1 MNGLLDTITKVFNFS
16 SSCMQITAHTRTVL
30 VVGKELLRAALDQ
43 AEINRLVTQY
53 WRVSVV
59 ELTSTTQGD
68 LVKLVHEGKAKVG
81 DVIVAEF
88 QSAGRGRLNRSFE
101 AAKGSALLF
110 SFYIEPKR
118 NRDDWGWI
126 PLIAGFSVAKT
137 LHAFNAK
144 IKWPNDILI
153 NGKKVSGLIAEVT
166 GDGVVVGIGINV
178 GMQESELPVD
188 TATSLLLE
196 GGVDLTRDQ
205 LLCEILEEFE
215 GHFLQWD
222 QGIDDIQSLY
232 AHMSATLGKEVRVE
246 YPGGATHLATAES
259 ISDTGAL
266 VLDDGTHVQSADVIH
281 LR

>member
-1 MNGLLDTITKVFNFS
+1 M
-16 SSCMQITAHTRTVL
+16 
-30 VVGKELLRAALDQ
+30 GKELLRAALDH
-43 AEINRLVTQY
+43 AEINRLITQY

-68 LVKLVHEGKAKVG
+68 LAQLVRDGKANVG
-81 DVIVAEF
+81 DVIVAEY
-88 QSAGRGRLNRSFE
+88 QSAGRGRLDRSFE

-126 PLIAGFSVAKT
+126 PLIAGYSVAQS
-137 LHAFNAK
+137 LHAFHAK
-144 IKWPNDILI
+144 IKWPNDTLI
-153 NGKKVSGLIAEVT
+153 NGKKVSGLIAEVV
-166 GDGVVVGIGINV
+166 GDGVVVGIGVNV
-178 GMQESELPVD
+178 GMEESELPVE
-188 TATSLLLE
+188 TATSLLLQ

-215 GHFLQWD
+215 EHFLQWD
-222 QGIDDIQSLY
+222 QGIDEVQPLY
-232 AHMSATLGKEVRVE
+232 LHMSATLGNEVRVE
-246 YPGGATHLATAES
+246 YPGGESHVATAES

>member
-1 MNGLLDTITKVFNFS
+1 M
-16 SSCMQITAHTRTVL
+16 
-30 VVGKELLRAALDQ
+30 GKELLRAALNKVEIDQ
-43 AEINRLVTQY
+43 LITQY

-68 LVKLVHEGKAKVG
+68 LVQLVRDGIAKVG
-81 DVIVAEF
+81 DVIVAEY
-88 QSAGRGRLNRSFE
+88 QSAGRGRLDRSFE

-110 SFYIEPKR
+110 SFYIEPTR

-126 PLIAGFSVAKT
+126 PLIAGYSVAQT
-137 LHAFNAK
+137 LHAFHAK

-153 NGKKVSGLIAEVT
+153 NNKKVSGLIAEVV
-166 GDGVVVGIGINV
+166 GDGVVVGIGVNV
-178 GMQESELPVD
+178 GMEESELPVEN
-188 TATSLLLE
+188 ATSLLLE

-215 GHFLQWD
+215 QQFLQWD
-222 QGIDDIQSLY
+222 QGIDEVQPLY
-232 AHMSATLGKEVRVE
+232 SHLSATLGQAVRVE
-246 YPGGATHLATAES
+246 YPGGQTHLANAES

-266 VLDDGTHVQSADVIH
+266 VLDDGTHVQAADVIH